1 MGDCCVLVDE
11 ELDVL
16 QVPAVELKLLWLCL
30 VLDTL
35 LLALALD
42 ALALPPLIL
51 MLPPL
56 LVERL
61 LRLGAPRGAEPIL
74 AVEHGFEPLV
84 GLFELLGV

>member
-16 QVPAVELKLLWLCL
+16 QVSAVELKLLWLCL

-42 ALALPPLIL
+42 ALPPLIL
-51 MLPPL
+51 MVPPL
-56 LVERL
+56 LVECL
-61 LRLGAPRGAEPIL
+61 LRLCSPRGAEPIL
-74 AVEHGFEPLV
+74 AVEHWFEPLV